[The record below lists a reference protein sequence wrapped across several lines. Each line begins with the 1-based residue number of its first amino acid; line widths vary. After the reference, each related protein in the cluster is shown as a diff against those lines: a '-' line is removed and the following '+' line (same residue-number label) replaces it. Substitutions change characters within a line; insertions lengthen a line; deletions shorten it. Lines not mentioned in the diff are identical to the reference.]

1 MITVMRSFLLIT
13 LTGPV
18 QCTVNSRYSRH
29 CRDLESVSLLVRVRN
44 TGVYFSQMSIIIYF
58 CLGFRCCPFYWD
70 VHYSGMFT
78 RQELTYMQVIARRG
92 VTSCYHSSKFLNLN
106 SLCWQT
112 WLFAWLFA
120 LLKDG
125 RKVWATILF
134 LGAIM
139 HRKVLSIFSFSLFSL
154 LQYLQDHGLLR
165 SRNFVTMVTWC
176 NDFSSLLHIGVHT
189 RVWMCSGECMSEG
202 VRMYYSLIKHIF

>member
-1 MITVMRSFLLIT
+1 MRSFLLIT

-44 TGVYFSQMSIIIYF
+44 SGVYFSQMSIIIYF
-58 CLGFRCCPFYWD
+58 CLGFRCCPFYWG

-92 VTSCYHSSKFLNLN
+92 VTSCYHSSKILESQQ
-106 SLCWQT
+106 SLLTDMAICLAICIVERW
-112 WLFAWLFA
+112 
-120 LLKDG
+120 KKSVG
-125 RKVWATILF
+125 YHLF

-154 LQYLQDHGLLR
+154 LQYLQEHGLLR

-189 RVWMCSGECMSEG
+189 RVWMCSVECMSEG